1 MWLTREVTACGLAV
15 HQTIKPSSNSTV
27 KRTLNRREPSLNFG
41 LFLVS
46 LVLIL
51 SQTMSVHAE
60 TMLNQTVT
68 STAEAAPASQTLV
81 PTVIPEMTTANVTEG
96 NGTYPLGFGD
106 LLQNRAMILRMTYVL
121 LGVSAIVLCV
131 FLVKAFRLRGQ
142 RSPTRKYGVLMAADD
157 QVEIKPLGSHTL
169 DSDDEEADTTVFE
182 VGGSNIGGGRT
193 YGGSQ
198 TSRLLP

>member
-1 MWLTREVTACGLAV
+1 
-15 HQTIKPSSNSTV
+15 
-27 KRTLNRREPSLNFG
+27 
-41 LFLVS
+41 
-46 LVLIL
+46 
-51 SQTMSVHAE
+51 MSVHAE

-142 RSPTRKYGVLMAADD
+142 R
-157 QVEIKPLGSHTL
+157 
-169 DSDDEEADTTVFE
+169 
-182 VGGSNIGGGRT
+182 
-193 YGGSQ
+193 
-198 TSRLLP
+198 